1 MNKTFIQY
9 PVSGYTPVEHV
20 KLPSR
25 EQWELLR
32 DALLEWGDLNA
43 AAACDNLIDILWHV
57 ANTAENVEV
66 VSNPLTNGSVR
77 YSETVDVTKNFNGIK
92 ATATATWAERH
103 LNKEVSDE

>member
-25 EQWELLR
+25 EQLELLR

-77 YSETVDVTKNFNGIK
+77 YPETKIIADAICEEYEAQDADWHAQVTELRGGI
-92 ATATATWAERH
+92 
-103 LNKEVSDE
+103 